1 MKWNRKGVW
10 QTMVQPRNFSFRMR
24 NFHELEIMLP
34 TRNVKTKGFSRQAN
48 MSTGFCVFTWND
60 ITFLAQ
66 IPFPPR
72 MKLART
78 QFCEII
84 LLLLWHVN
92 FFPLPWLT
100 YPPFDHF
107 RTHSSH
113 HGGQCRDAFNLQVYR
128 PANCRGGT
136 TRRKKG

>member
-1 MKWNRKGVW
+1 MNLYRNCRSLVEKYFSAPGQTGFDFSANYWRIHKRLMKWSRKGVW
-10 QTMVQPRNFSFRMR
+10 QTMVQPRNFNSHMK

-34 TRNVKTKGFSRQAN
+34 MENVKTKSFSRQAN
-48 MSTGFCVFTWND
+48 MSIGFCVFTWND

-78 QFCEII
+78 RFYGII

-92 FFPLPWLT
+92 FFLLPWLT
-100 YPPFDHF
+100 I
-107 RTHSSH
+107 S
-113 HGGQCRDAFNLQVYR
+113 AI
-128 PANCRGGT
+128 
-136 TRRKKG
+136 